1 MPESTEFQ
9 GIIALDFLK
18 DAVPRYKHGGCKDA
32 ILGIQVLWSENALG
46 NNVQTRKTKNH
57 CEIMFVLHAFVLWMM
72 RMIEVEDEKAE
83 DHDMEKEEDDDVE
96 EEC

>member
-1 MPESTEFQ
+1 M
-9 GIIALDFLK
+9 I
-18 DAVPRYKHGGCKDA
+18 
-32 ILGIQVLWSENALG
+32 
-46 NNVQTRKTKNH
+46 
-57 CEIMFVLHAFVLWMM
+57 VLHAFVLWMM

>member
-1 MPESTEFQ
+1 MLFHDTNMVAARMQFWAFKCSSGQ
-9 GIIALDFLK
+9 K
-18 DAVPRYKHGGCKDA
+18 MH
-32 ILGIQVLWSENALG
+32 SEIMFRLEKR
-46 NNVQTRKTKNH
+46 RKH

-72 RMIEVEDEKAE
+72 RMIEGEDEKVE

>member
-1 MPESTEFQ
+1 
-9 GIIALDFLK
+9 
-18 DAVPRYKHGGCKDA
+18 
-32 ILGIQVLWSENALG
+32 
-46 NNVQTRKTKNH
+46 
-57 CEIMFVLHAFVLWMM
+57 MM